1 MIRKLLFC
9 QKNKKSPFCM
19 QVAYIRFA
27 SRMVEQT
34 KMRFFYF
41 FWAKKVVGG
50 IMFFLPTDQITGGS
64 FFDLG
69 RFRGTLFSKIFQKWE
84 YLMRP
89 CGLDLKK
96 STWTCTKVP
105 GTQDNCPF
113 WTHIFQNS
121 LRSEVRCVPFYV
133 YTHIIITIL
142 V

>member
-1 MIRKLLFC
+1 MIPQTTFLPKKVKKI
-9 QKNKKSPFCM
+9 KNIR
-19 QVAYIRFA
+19 VAYIRFA

-34 KMRFFYF
+34 KMRFFKKKF
-41 FWAKKVVGG
+41 GKKVVGG
-50 IMFFLPTDQITGGS
+50 IMFFLPTDQITRGS
-64 FFDLG
+64 FFYLG

-113 WTHIFQNS
+113 WTHIFQNL
-121 LRSEVRCVPFYV
+121 LRSEVRCVGIAPEV
-133 YTHIIITIL
+133 VGMMLIHR
-142 V
+142 